1 MKIGIRIPISKLY
14 VYVVSYPVFFRLIW
28 HFLVSLKIPHKH
40 CFKGLLIIWLSPNFF
55 NHFPTGN
62 HLICLLFLAI
72 GISFTSNII
81 VHISDHFFRDGCT
94 FLDTAKLLSKKLTY
108 SWRASITQPQ
118 LQALPP
124 HMTTFHSGWKP
135 ASFTCYGSSWKA
147 PQDWISTVSQGC

>member
-1 MKIGIRIPISKLY
+1 MKIGICISKF
-14 VYVVSYPVFFRLIW
+14 VCICISYPVFFGLIW

-40 CFKGLLIIWLSPNFF
+40 CLKGLLIIWLSPNFL

-72 GISFTSNII
+72 GISFTSNIL

-108 SWRASITQPQ
+108 S
-118 LQALPP
+118 
-124 HMTTFHSGWKP
+124 
-135 ASFTCYGSSWKA
+135 
-147 PQDWISTVSQGC
+147 

>member
-1 MKIGIRIPISKLY
+1 MKIGIRTPISKF
-14 VYVVSYPVFFRLIW
+14 VCICSFISC
-28 HFLVSLKIPHKH
+28 FLWINMAFSRVIKIPHKH
-40 CFKGLLIIWLSPNFF
+40 CLKGLLIIWLSPNFL

-108 SWRASITQPQ
+108 S
-118 LQALPP
+118 
-124 HMTTFHSGWKP
+124 
-135 ASFTCYGSSWKA
+135 
-147 PQDWISTVSQGC
+147 